1 VSGRPAGAL
10 AGIAIVFL
18 LFAAPGGAVAGRSG
32 SANALEVPRP
42 AAPMRDVVW
51 GAPGVA
57 AARISATA
65 SSQRYAIGDGT
76 GATIEVAV
84 TEACAMNCTAADP
97 QRIADLIGTF
107 VHGPEVGLV
116 TVQLDTP
123 YQLAFE
129 CGFGAEACYF
139 TGEDRIVLSG
149 NEEVDEDGAD
159 RDFVLAHEYGHH
171 VAQHR
176 DLPAPFPSAVDWG
189 TERWASLEGVCS
201 GRRHGRFFPGDEG
214 YHYFEDPGEAFA
226 EAFAHNRFP
235 EAAVRWR
242 WLPELAPTA
251 ESFRAIQEDT
261 LSPWRART
269 TFVLSGRVPARGE
282 GAAVELLPTPLDGT
296 VTLRPVGLHRRGYEL
311 ALRSRAGRL
320 LRSFRPRQALREQMH
335 FTVCGQSRLRLEI
348 RSRFPHP
355 TPYRLQIQRP

>member
-1 VSGRPAGAL
+1 VSPRPAGAL

-18 LFAAPGGAVAGRSG
+18 FAAPGGAAAGRPG

-42 AAPMRDVVW
+42 AVPMRDVVW
-51 GAPGVA
+51 DAPGAA

-65 SSQRYAIGDGT
+65 SSRRYAIGDGSE
-76 GATIEVAV
+76 ATIEVAV
-84 TEACAMNCTAADP
+84 TAACADNCTDADP
-97 QRIADLIGTF
+97 QRIADFIGTLI
-107 VHGPEVGLV
+107 HGPEVSLL

-139 TGEDRIVLSG
+139 TGEDRVVLSG

-189 TERWASLEGVCS
+189 TERWASVEGVCS
-201 GRRHGRFFPGDEG
+201 GRRHGKLFPGDEG

-242 WLPELAPTA
+242 WLRELEPNAA
-251 ESFRAIQEDT
+251 SFRAIQEDT

-269 TFVLSGRVPARGE
+269 RFVLSGRVPARGE
-282 GAAVELLPTPLDGT
+282 GAAVESLPTPLDGM
-296 VTLRPVGLHRRGYEL
+296 VTLRPAGLHRRGYEL
-311 ALRSRAGRL
+311 ALRSRAGGL
-320 LRSFRPRQALREQMH
+320 LRSFRPRPPARNRMH
-335 FTVCGQSRLRLEI
+335 FTVCGQSHLRLEI
-348 RSRFPHP
+348 RSRLPHP

>member
-1 VSGRPAGAL
+1 MSPRPAGAL

-18 LFAAPGGAVAGRSG
+18 LAAPGGAAAGRPG
-32 SANALEVPRP
+32 PADTLEVPRP
-42 AAPMRDVVW
+42 AVPMRDVVW
-51 GAPGVA
+51 GAPGAA

-65 SSQRYAIGDGT
+65 SSQRYAIGDGSE
-76 GATIEVAV
+76 ATIEVSV
-84 TEACAMNCTAADP
+84 TAACADNCTDADP
-97 QRIADLIGTF
+97 QGIADFIGTLI
-107 VHGPEVGLV
+107 HGPEVSLL

-139 TGEDRIVLSG
+139 TGEDRVVLSG

-176 DLPAPFPSAVDWG
+176 ELPAPFPSAVDWG
-189 TERWASLEGVCS
+189 TERWASVEGVCR
-201 GRRHGRFFPGDEG
+201 GRRHGKLFPGDEG
-214 YHYFEDPGEAFA
+214 DHYFEDPGEAFA
-226 EAFAHNRFP
+226 EAFARNRFP
-235 EAAVRWR
+235 GAAIRWR
-242 WLPELAPTA
+242 WLRDLAPTA
-251 ESFRAIQEDT
+251 ASFRAIQEDT
-261 LSPWRART
+261 LSPWHART
-269 TFVLSGRVPARGE
+269 SFVLSGRVPARGE

-320 LRSFRPRQALREQMH
+320 LRSLRPRPTARERMH
-335 FTVCGQSRLRLEI
+335 FTVCGQSHLRLEI
-348 RSRFPHP
+348 RSRSGRPV
-355 TPYRLQIQRP
+355 PYQLQIQRP

>member
-1 VSGRPAGAL
+1 MSLRPAGAL

-18 LFAAPGGAVAGRSG
+18 FAAPGGAVAGRPG
-32 SANALEVPRP
+32 SADAIEVPRP

-65 SSQRYAIGDGT
+65 SSQRYSIGDDTEG
-76 GATIEVAV
+76 TIEVAV
-84 TEACAMNCTAADP
+84 TAACAETCTHANP
-97 QRIADLIGTF
+97 QQIADFIGTLI
-107 VHGPEVGLV
+107 HGPEVSLV

-123 YQLAFE
+123 FQLGFD

-139 TGEDRIVLSG
+139 TGENRIVLSG
-149 NEEVDEDGAD
+149 NEETDEDGAD
-159 RDFVLAHEYGHH
+159 RNFVLAHEYGHH

-176 DLPAPFPSAVDWG
+176 DLPPPFPSAVDWG
-189 TERWASLEGVCS
+189 TERWARVEGVCN
-201 GRRHGRFFPGDEG
+201 GKRHGKLFPGDESD
-214 YHYFEDPGEAFA
+214 HYFEDPGEAFA

-235 EAAVRWR
+235 EASVRWR
-242 WLPELAPTA
+242 WLRELAPTA

-261 LSPWRART
+261 LTPWQGRT
-269 TFVLSGRVPARGE
+269 SFVLSGRVPARGE
-282 GAAVELLPTPLDGT
+282 GAAVESLPTPLDGM

-320 LRSFRPRQALREQMH
+320 LRSFRPRSTARRQLD

-348 RSRFPHP
+348 RSRTSRP
-355 TPYRLQIQRP
+355 TPYRLQVQRP